1 MCTTILKILTGLML
15 FTSLTE
21 AKDITPLFTLKTSG
35 LVSDFVID
43 GNRLYAATS
52 QGSIDIFD
60 LETQKVV
67 DRIIL
72 QPIRTVR
79 GELIPAQ
86 IFSIDRIEDK
96 TLLVSKGKNGYRD
109 VWIYEGFE
117 LKKVIGEEKKLFVK
131 KARFANNGDL
141 LLGTFGSDVILHDEK
156 EGYQVYQ
163 KHISESALGG
173 IALSADKKKV
183 VMSDESGSVRLID
196 VASSQV
202 DKVFSSE
209 HVDNIYRV
217 AYSNGIILTA
227 GQDRRVGVYYVDG
240 REPYHLKS
248 DFLVYCVALSPSG
261 KKGIYSSGTD
271 HKLQLFDVESRKKT
285 TRLFGHHAVIN
296 KIKFMTEN
304 ILVSAGDERH
314 IYVWSLDV
322 NNSHNP

>member
-109 VWIYEGFE
+109 VWIHEGFE

-227 GQDRRVGVYYVDG
+227 GQDRRVGVYYVDE

-248 DFLVYCVALSPSG
+248 DFLV
-261 KKGIYSSGTD
+261 
-271 HKLQLFDVESRKKT
+271 
-285 TRLFGHHAVIN
+285 
-296 KIKFMTEN
+296 
-304 ILVSAGDERH
+304 
-314 IYVWSLDV
+314 
-322 NNSHNP
+322 